1 MERGMKLV
9 SMSPFFSLSFITSLF
24 TSVQKEKKL
33 QDTKIIEWGKNTG
46 YISKA
51 RFIIVERAFKETE
64 LDAGKTRARIG

>member
-9 SMSPFFSLSFITSLF
+9 SMSFFFLFLLSSAC
-24 TSVQKEKKL
+24 SPVSRKKL
-33 QDTKIIEWGKNTG
+33 QDTKIIEWEKNPG
-46 YISKA
+46 YVSKA

>member
-33 QDTKIIEWGKNTG
+33 QDTKIID
-46 YISKA
+46 S
-51 RFIIVERAFKETE
+51 
-64 LDAGKTRARIG
+64 